1 MCDIPG
7 TFLEN
12 MTKPADTRITYQ
24 PQKKGSKFPNLQF
37 LIRRHVF
44 QIGGQPSRVWFVG
57 RNIEWGDFT
66 SILSC
71 WTGGRIGMTPNSKS
85 NLSNTRMF
93 PDSML
98 EGAELANRVTETAE
112 AEVESAL
119 KEMDS

>member
-1 MCDIPG
+1 
-7 TFLEN
+7 

-37 LIRRHVF
+37 LIRRHFF

-98 EGAELANRVTETAE
+98 EGAELANRVTDTAE

>member
-1 MCDIPG
+1 MFPIFSQESNCMVSDI
-7 TFLEN
+7 
-12 MTKPADTRITYQ
+12 
-24 PQKKGSKFPNLQF
+24 QF

-44 QIGGQPSRVWFVG
+44 RIEGQPSRVWFVG

-71 WTGGRIGMTPNSKS
+71 WAGGRIGMTPNSKS

-98 EGAELANRVTETAE
+98 EGVELANRVTETAE